1 LPKAHDIDI
10 TRVKGEGPGGRITRN
25 DIERAITERQEE
37 LPSSE
42 RFHGRRICYREP
54 LKGMRRSIADHMYKS
69 LTGSAQMT
77 VMGEVDASKIVK
89 VRKRLLKQSQTTD
102 GKIGYVDI
110 FVYLLAKTL
119 KHHPDI
125 NCSLINNEII
135 KWEDINIGVAMA
147 IEEDGLIVPVVKN
160 ADAKALIA
168 ISKTI
173 KELSEKA
180 QDGKLLPD
188 EVTGGTFTLTTIG
201 REGESRFQTPI
212 LNEPEAAILAVGPI
226 EDQVV
231 ARDGKIEI
239 RPTLPYSMTFDH
251 RIINGYGAER
261 FIKTFRKSIEN
272 PEIILFQ

>member
-1 LPKAHDIDI
+1 
-10 TRVKGEGPGGRITRN
+10 
-25 DIERAITERQEE
+25 
-37 LPSSE
+37 
-42 RFHGRRICYREP
+42 
-54 LKGMRRSIADHMYKS
+54 
-69 LTGSAQMT
+69 MT

-89 VRKRLLKQSQTTD
+89 VRKRLLKQSQTTV

-135 KWEDINIGVAMA
+135 KWEDINIGVEMA

-160 ADAKALIA
+160 ADAKALIE

-226 EDQVV
+226 EDQVG

-261 FIKTFRKSIEN
+261 FIKTFRNSIEN